1 MADTSKV
8 TAHAEGEVMADAPA
22 NNAGLST
29 ASSNSDIMDESPLLH
44 LNVRRF
50 NSLDV
55 WAWLI
60 VVFKWTI
67 QMNMIL
73 RLET

>member
-1 MADTSKV
+1 MADTSKI

-29 ASSNSDIMDESPLLH
+29 SSSNSDSMDESALLH

-50 NSLDV
+50 NSLDF

-60 VVFKWTI
+60 VVF
-67 QMNMIL
+67 
-73 RLET
+73 R